1 MNHLRM
7 PSVIEGFVKK
17 EEIKNPESIYLNK
30 YRKQVNIFKLFPTH
44 IFDVFFFNEH
54 NIDPIIS
61 TVNGNIRP
69 ELNDGVAYLRGRA
82 GLKYIRCERK
92 VICSMPELIT
102 INFNTFLYTFI
113 IDWKDIIDDIYP
125 L

>member
-7 PSVIEGFVKK
+7 SSVIEGFLKK
-17 EEIKNPESIYLNK
+17 KLKKNTESIYLNK
-30 YRKQVNIFKLFPTH
+30 YRKQVKILKLFPTH
-44 IFDVFFFNEH
+44 IFDVFFNEQ

-61 TVNGNIRP
+61 TVNGNLGP
-69 ELNDGVAYLRGRA
+69 ELNDGVAYLHGRA